1 MSLVYK
7 ARSGIIWS
15 IGQQFSVKFISLFI
29 TIILAR
35 LLSPA
40 EFGLIAMLSI
50 FIAIGTSLMDSGLT
64 SSLIRTRLAGQKDYS
79 TVFFFNL
86 LGSVTV
92 YLLFYLSAPL
102 IAKFYHQP
110 ALSNIVRVYGL
121 TFIINAFF
129 SIQNTLLTKE
139 LRFKLQTVIQ
149 IPSVIIGG
157 GLGIYLASSG
167 FGVWSLVYMS
177 LTNAGISTILHWYY
191 SNWRPRLI
199 FSKRSFKKHFH
210 FGYKMTLSGML
221 DTVYQNLYTIII
233 GKYYAATQLG
243 FYSRA
248 DSLSQLPVS
257 IISTAINKV
266 AYPMFSNISNDDL
279 KLKLAYKKLMQQVLF
294 WNAPILIFLAVIA
307 EPLIVQMFTEKWLPS
322 VPYFRIL
329 CIAGIMYPI
338 HSYNLNILKV
348 KGHSGQFLRLEII
361 KKVLSVIGIICVIP
375 FGIFGLLYFQLF
387 FTVISYYINSS
398 QSGKLIN
405 YPLKEQLHDLMP
417 ILILSGLLGL
427 GCYYL
432 SQWYFSIYNLSNILK
447 IILIAAVYGSFYLGI
462 SLAAKL
468 SAIID
473 FKQLILKQ

>member
-1 MSLVYK
+1 
-7 ARSGIIWS
+7 
-15 IGQQFSVKFISLFI
+15 
-29 TIILAR
+29 
-35 LLSPA
+35 
-40 EFGLIAMLSI
+40 
-50 FIAIGTSLMDSGLT
+50 
-64 SSLIRTRLAGQKDYS
+64 
-79 TVFFFNL
+79 
-86 LGSVTV
+86 
-92 YLLFYLSAPL
+92 
-102 IAKFYHQP
+102 
-110 ALSNIVRVYGL
+110 
-121 TFIINAFF
+121 FF

-279 KLKLAYKKLMQQVLF
+279 K
-294 WNAPILIFLAVIA
+294 
-307 EPLIVQMFTEKWLPS
+307 
-322 VPYFRIL
+322 
-329 CIAGIMYPI
+329 
-338 HSYNLNILKV
+338 
-348 KGHSGQFLRLEII
+348 
-361 KKVLSVIGIICVIP
+361 
-375 FGIFGLLYFQLF
+375 
-387 FTVISYYINSS
+387 
-398 QSGKLIN
+398 
-405 YPLKEQLHDLMP
+405 
-417 ILILSGLLGL
+417 
-427 GCYYL
+427 
-432 SQWYFSIYNLSNILK
+432 
-447 IILIAAVYGSFYLGI
+447 
-462 SLAAKL
+462 
-468 SAIID
+468 
-473 FKQLILKQ
+473 